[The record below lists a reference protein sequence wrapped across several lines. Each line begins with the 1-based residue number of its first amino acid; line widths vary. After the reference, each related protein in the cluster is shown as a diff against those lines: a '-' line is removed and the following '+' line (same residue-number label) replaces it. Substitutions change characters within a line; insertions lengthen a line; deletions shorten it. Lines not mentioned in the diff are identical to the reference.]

1 MDGSQGQAF
10 RPVPSR
16 EARFQRSHPLSNP
29 LPPDRPLTLKQI
41 AEYFQVCTKTVRR
54 VINDE
59 GIPVVKIGG
68 QIRVPAA
75 HLALFVKK
83 KW

>member
-1 MDGSQGQAF
+1 M
-10 RPVPSR
+10 
-16 EARFQRSHPLSNP
+16 SNP

-41 AEYFQVCTKTVRR
+41 AEDYQVCTKTVRR

-75 HLALFVKK
+75 HLALFLKK